1 MFQCEDVI
9 HGEPIGK
16 KGAVELVERI
26 REIEDKIG
34 LKRSSRK
41 GL

>member
-1 MFQCEDVI
+1 MFRCEDVI

-16 KGAVELVERI
+16 KDTIAIVERL
-26 REIEDKIG
+26 RDLEERLG
-34 LKRSSRK
+34 LKRVARK